1 MLFPQYPF
9 FWIFGTRSKSQT
21 KIRFNS
27 AHFNRGPCSPCLH
40 ILDTITWSLFNMS
53 GNIPAHMCK
62 KSPSNEMFE
71 GDFLHPI
78 NYSRFEPSTVI
89 ELMYFLESVMIFPK
103 SVLHKYTCVQKK
115 FTALVLCLHSHAH
128 FVTIRI
134 ITMGKFPFNI
144 TIIRNANNTDLARFL
159 VLFST
164 TTTTNII

>member
-103 SVLHKYTCVQKK
+103 SVLHKYTCVQKMMK
-115 FTALVLCLHSHAH
+115 YNVIISIQNSCMKLQPFTALVFCLHSHEH

-134 ITMGKFPFNI
+134 ITMGNSLSHKTKISDGN
-144 TIIRNANNTDLARFL
+144 
-159 VLFST
+159 
-164 TTTTNII
+164 